1 MACAGERKK
10 WWFKLLFK
18 TTRKGNPT
26 PVREI
31 PEGQL
36 VLYRVYNKAGLL
48 GEGLYK
54 QLYWFNFKYN
64 FQVI

>member
-1 MACAGERKK
+1 MYVRK
-10 WWFKLLFK
+10 
-18 TTRKGNPT
+18 
-26 PVREI
+26 I

-36 VLYRVYNKAGLL
+36 VLYRVYNKAELL